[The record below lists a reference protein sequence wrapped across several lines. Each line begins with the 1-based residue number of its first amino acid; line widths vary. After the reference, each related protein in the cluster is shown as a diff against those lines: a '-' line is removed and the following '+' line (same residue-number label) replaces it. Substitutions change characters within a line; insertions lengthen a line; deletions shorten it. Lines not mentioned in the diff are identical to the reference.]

1 MKNLKKLMALLLSVY
16 LLVTAV
22 ACSNS
27 SGNTNGGGGGDDTV
41 TVKSISSTILDGKIA
56 NFMGADG
63 VGIVDKTVTAKS
75 GSSTNPFAVTVYA
88 DGNEQTQ
95 KKSELVKGTEDG
107 VADVCFH
114 ETSDGVKSYKEL
126 NKKFDKHHHN
136 SVECIV
142 ADCAE
147 ISDEILQEES
157 TGEIDT
163 VLSLDARVNKLYM
176 VGNFTFMS
184 VSSAVEGN
192 IRVLSQ
198 ESMQKENFTEMSG
211 YPTYVNV
218 EDNFDNGF
226 TFNWI
231 QIKTGDKSGMIPI
244 KVKDTEE
251 NYHTIN
257 YWSDD
262 FNQSFI
268 IDNNTGITYSL
279 SQFKYIY
286 SVSGG
291 VLKVHDDSN
300 PMAYKFDYYKPVV
313 TASGITFSKIN
324 VPDSVSGKVYTDI
337 YGNVLVSNNQ
347 FSKAQDI
354 DIFGEKKVG
363 DVIFAQKVQEI
374 FNRLEQQSQ
383 GSFKKNVVYRK
394 ANVYHNGSDGRLYRI
409 NFFGDLTNVSVSVLD
424 ENGQWKSV
432 ESTTNVDFNGSNGY
446 IAYQIGRI
454 PTALD
459 YYKITHIENGM
470 AYFSTAAYSDGR
482 RVWERADIEDE
493 AGYVGVVKMPV
504 NGFSEG
510 ETNTVKQFAE
520 EFKIKGLPI
529 NGHYSVV
536 LLGKTQ
542 MLYLT
547 EQSVVLR
554 DVVTG
559 EEKAINISVA
569 HNECF
574 GHDSG
579 NLFIKGLGYLNIDNE
594 LNVSTFGSSS
604 FSANP
609 IVKVSFDEYYKLIT
623 SKK

>member
-1 MKNLKKLMALLLSVY
+1 MKNFKKLMALLLSVY

-27 SGNTNGGGGGDDTV
+27 SGNTNGGGDGDDTV
-41 TVKSISSTILDGKIA
+41 TVKTISSTILDGKIA

-75 GSSTNPFAVTVYA
+75 GSGTNPFAVTVYA

-114 ETSDGVKSYKEL
+114 ETRDGVKSYKEL
-126 NKKFDKHHHN
+126 NKKFDKHNHKGL
-136 SVECIV
+136 ECGETSC
-142 ADCAE
+142 DE

-163 VLSLDARVNKLYM
+163 VLSLDARVNKLYT

-231 QIKTGDKSGMIPI
+231 QINTSDKSGMIPI
-244 KVKDTEE
+244 KVKETEE

-313 TASGITFSKIN
+313 TTNGITFSKIN

-374 FNRLEQQSQ
+374 FNRLGQQSQ
-383 GSFKKNVVYRK
+383 GSFKKNDVYRK

-446 IAYQIGRI
+446 IAYQIGFV

-482 RVWERADIEDE
+482 RVWERAYIDDE

-520 EFKIKGLPI
+520 EFKNKGLPI
-529 NGHYSVV
+529 NGHFSVV
-536 LLGKTQ
+536 LVGKTQ

-547 EQSVVLR
+547 EGKVCLK
-554 DVVTG
+554 DIKTG
-559 EEKAINISVA
+559 EEKAIDISVA
-569 HNECF
+569 YNECL
-574 GHDSG
+574 GHNSG
-579 NLFIKGLGYLNIDNE
+579 NLFIKGLGYLNIDDE
-594 LNVSTFGSSS
+594 LNVSTFGRGS

-609 IVKVSFDEYYKLIT
+609 VVKVSFDEYYKLIT
-623 SKK
+623 NKN